1 MSSEFAF
8 FDPVQVRE
16 EVMDKQVLEV
26 VSNGDYSDD
35 MDDKIDCKLYQKN
48 KDKPGFFESRE
59 YFRQIFPSAQI

>member
-35 MDDKIDCKLYQKN
+35 MDDKIDCKLY
-48 KDKPGFFESRE
+48 
-59 YFRQIFPSAQI
+59 